1 MLLPS
6 ANVMNSIFGESLFD
20 DFFDDFARPANTS
33 ARYQNM
39 TAGIMRTDVKES
51 DNGFELDIDLP
62 GCKKENVK
70 AELKDGYLTI
80 SAETNTSNDQKDD
93 NGKYIRRERYYGT
106 CSRNFYVG
114 ETVEQED
121 IKAKFEDGILK
132 VFVPKKEA
140 RPQVED
146 KKYIPIEG

>member
-1 MLLPS
+1 MLVP
-6 ANVMNSIFGESLFD
+6 SIFGESLFD
-20 DFFDDFARPANTS
+20 DFFNDFARPANTS
-33 ARYQNM
+33 ARYHDM
-39 TAGIMRTDVKES
+39 TAGIMRTDVKEN
-51 DNGFELDIDLP
+51 DTGFELDIDLP

-80 SAETNTSNDQKDD
+80 TAETNTSNEEKDD

-114 ETVEQED
+114 ENVEQED

-140 RPQVED
+140 KPQIEN
-146 KKYIPIEG
+146 KKYIQIEG